1 MHFLFPP
8 FSQESDKQTQC
19 SISATGSDVSD
30 SVIFSHTN
38 GAGLKIRS
46 ISSDDPDGFDT
57 PRSRSSC
64 FSFTHEPVKKVE
76 NCDVRQYLGNFGRGN
91 SSREL
96 KETRSS
102 YFADDYASQK
112 VNPDLLKDMVTFQ
125 NRIEYG
131 GLVICNIRT
140 F

>member
-1 MHFLFPP
+1 M
-8 FSQESDKQTQC
+8 
-19 SISATGSDVSD
+19 SD

-57 PRSRSSC
+57 ARSRSSC
-64 FSFTHEPVKKVE
+64 FSFNHEPVKRAE
-76 NCDVRQYLGNFGRGN
+76 NCGVRQYLGNFGRAN
-91 SSREL
+91 NREL

-102 YFADDYASQK
+102 YFADDYASHK
-112 VNPDLLKDMVTFQ
+112 LNPDLLKDMVTFQ
-125 NRIEYG
+125 SRIEYG
-131 GLVICNIRT
+131 GLVMCNIRT